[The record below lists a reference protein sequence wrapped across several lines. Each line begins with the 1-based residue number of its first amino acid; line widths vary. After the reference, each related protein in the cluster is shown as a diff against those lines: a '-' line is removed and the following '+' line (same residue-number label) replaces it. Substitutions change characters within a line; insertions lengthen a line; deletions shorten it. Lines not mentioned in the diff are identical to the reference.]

1 MEKACHT
8 EPGKTRIARSVQQI
22 PSLIEQNYHYRRDM
36 YALRASRLGLM
47 VNILDVNA
55 QPNAANRAPILL
67 PRVSSRA
74 TAPFV
79 IRPTPT
85 TSLVTQHRTHLTLFL
100 ISFRGKR

>member
-55 QPNAANRAPILL
+55 QPNAANRAIYTH
-67 PRVSSRA
+67 VSMS
-74 TAPFV
+74 
-79 IRPTPT
+79 
-85 TSLVTQHRTHLTLFL
+85 QYL
-100 ISFRGKR
+100 IYLRYM